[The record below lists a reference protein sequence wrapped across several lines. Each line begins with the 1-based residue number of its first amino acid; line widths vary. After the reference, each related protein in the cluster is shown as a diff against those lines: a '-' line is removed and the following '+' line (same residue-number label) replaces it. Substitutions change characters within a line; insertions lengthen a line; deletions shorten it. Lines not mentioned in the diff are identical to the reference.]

1 MIKQT
6 VLGLV
11 IAGAVAVTGLT
22 SDAPTAEAGVKVYL
36 GPVLPQYPAYGYEY
50 QHNYYGDYGARGC
63 HWERRRVRVKTCWRN
78 DYGRK
83 KCRWKRR
90 WRKVKV
96 C

>member
-6 VLGLV
+6 VFGLV

-22 SDAPTAEAGVKVYL
+22 AEAPTAEAGVKVYL
-36 GPVLPQYPAYGYEY
+36 GPVLPSYRAYGYDY
-50 QHNYYGDYGARGC
+50 NHNYYGDYGHRC
-63 HWERRRVRVKTCWRN
+63 HWERRRVRVKRCWTN
-78 DYGRK
+78 AYGRK
-83 KCRWKRR
+83 KCRWKKR